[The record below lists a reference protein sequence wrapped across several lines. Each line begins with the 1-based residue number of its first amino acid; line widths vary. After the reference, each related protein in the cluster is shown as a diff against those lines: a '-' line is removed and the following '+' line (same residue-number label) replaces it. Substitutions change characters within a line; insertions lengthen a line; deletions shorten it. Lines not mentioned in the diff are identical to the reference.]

1 MALQLLLALFGL
13 FFRAPGPLRRFLCFL
28 RIIGHG
34 LRVWLCLI
42 RPDLRLFFRRGI
54 LSDGREADGL
64 ALEIR
69 GVLRLFG
76 LSLGADGLPLREA
89 DNLGLRRG
97 LCALGNLLRR
107 LFQIRRRL
115 RLLFRR
121 GFFLLAPAA
130 KLVHNI
136 L

>member
-13 FFRAPGPLRRFLCFL
+13 FFRAPGPLRRLLCFL

-42 RPDLRLFFRRGI
+42 RPDLRLLLRRGI

-69 GVLRLFG
+69 RVLRLFG
-76 LSLGADGLPLREA
+76 LSLGADGLALRET
-89 DNLGLRRG
+89 DDLGLRLSAFRRF
-97 LCALGNLLRR
+97 LRR
-107 LFQIRRRL
+107 LLRLRRRL

-130 KLVHNI
+130 ELVHDI